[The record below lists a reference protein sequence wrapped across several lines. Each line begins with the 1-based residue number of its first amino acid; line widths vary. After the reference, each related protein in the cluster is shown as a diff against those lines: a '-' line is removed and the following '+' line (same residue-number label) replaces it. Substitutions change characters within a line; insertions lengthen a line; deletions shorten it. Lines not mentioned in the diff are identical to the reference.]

1 MLLTLDENLKAYFQK
16 DVQLTLKNKPF
27 KKGKLINFKLSG
39 CYISLIVHTEKKR
52 ETFEIPFPYAIR
64 TENSKL
70 VFDYTFETLAE
81 HDEELLI
88 NLKTVTKVKNCKFYN
103 TTLTISSLN

>member
-1 MLLTLDENLKAYFQK
+1 MLLTLDNSLKAYFQK

-27 KKGKLINFKLSG
+27 KKGKLINFKLSD
-39 CYISLIVHTEKKR
+39 CYISLIIHTEKKR

-64 TENSKL
+64 TENSKI

-81 HDEELLI
+81 RDVELLI
-88 NLKTVTKVKNCKFYN
+88 NLKTVTKIKNCKFYN
-103 TTLTISSLN
+103 TILTITPLN